1 MNRLSSSTLDPAEPV
16 THTMSNGGFP
26 GEPPTN
32 TVVAWK
38 PSDTPALTDWRD
50 QPIEVGTAVIWRQGT
65 TYSGRWA
72 IGRVAAIRRL
82 GDYFGLPVDAWELD
96 IEWDEQSGD
105 LARNKSGKA
114 RGVKVYNVTV
124 WPGGVES

>member
-1 MNRLSSSTLDPAEPV
+1 
-16 THTMSNGGFP
+16 MS
-26 GEPPTN
+26 ELTS

-38 PSDTPALTDWRD
+38 QSDVPALTDWRD
-50 QPIEVGTAVIWRQGT
+50 QPIEVGTRVIWRQGT

-72 IGRVAAIRRL
+72 IGRVTVVRKVES
-82 GDYFGLPVDAWELD
+82 YSTLPEYGWELD